1 MNTRDQITADM
12 TQHGVT
18 TPFLLDDGT
27 VSRAYD
33 TLGHGMHAELPGH
46 GFVLIDSN
54 GIQQWKGEYPSMW
67 LAPNELLDQV
77 TQHLPA

>member
-1 MNTRDQITADM
+1 
-12 TQHGVT
+12 
-18 TPFLLDDGT
+18 
-27 VSRAYD
+27 
-33 TLGHGMHAELPGH
+33 MHAGLPGH

-54 GIQQWKGEYPSMW
+54 GVQQWQGEYPSMW